1 MSVVEKEVQNG
12 ENVLRILEEVKIAL
26 GKNDIISLKSL
37 SNQTIHTA
45 STKQDSINIT
55 LAVIVYS
62 LSKILERV
70 DYKNYPGWDE
80 LYRSIVFA
88 IDGSIIAARAK
99 DEYKLKKNLEMIRK
113 SIGKLSGNFKKY
125 IEEVFRRASISKA
138 SRIYEHGISM
148 ETTAKLLGIT
158 MYELADYAGRTGISN
173 MPEGRTIDVK
183 ERIKMAESFFK

>member
-80 LYRSIVFA
+80 LYKSIVFA

-183 ERIKMAESFFK
+183 ERIKMAENFFK

>member
-1 MSVVEKEVQNG
+1 MEEVSNG
-12 ENVLRILEEVKIAL
+12 ENVLRILEETKIAL
-26 GKNDIISLKSL
+26 EKNDIIALKSL

-45 STKQDSINIT
+45 SVKQDEVNIL

-70 DYKNYPGWDE
+70 DYKKYPDWNK
-80 LYRSIVFA
+80 LYKAIVFA
-88 IDGSIIAARAK
+88 IEGAIIGAKAK
-99 DEYKLKKNLEMIRK
+99 DEYKLKKNLLDVRK

-125 IEEVFRRASISKA
+125 IEDVFRRASISKA

-148 ETTAKLLGIT
+148 EKTAKLLGIT
-158 MYELADYAGRTGISN
+158 MYELADYAGKTGIPN

-183 ERIKMAESFFK
+183 QRIKLVEAFFG